1 MRRSS
6 VEGFDGHP
14 TVRHWQFVEMR
25 DHQQRGDEG
34 RRRYRMSHDAGE
46 PRHVPMAVRRNINVA
61 VVVSRE
67 MSMDRCVRVMRI
79 GLVPVLLRQSRR
91 QGYARDE
98 RKPDDRRAQLPEH
111 DVIMAA

>member
-25 DHQQRGDEG
+25 DDQQHGDEG
-34 RRRYRMSHDAGE
+34 RRRCRMSHDAGE
-46 PRHVPMAVRRNINVA
+46 PRHVPMAVRRNINVV

-67 MSMDRCVRVMRI
+67 MVMDSCVRMMRVGI
-79 GLVPVLLRQSRR
+79 VPM
-91 QGYARDE
+91 
-98 RKPDDRRAQLPEH
+98 LPPPG
-111 DVIMAA
+111 AAPKGM